1 MAIRL
6 HQVQIELTTPQH
18 TLQSAWPENNL
29 TTQATRS
36 PPAPPLTLDKRPRPH
51 SAFQLAPMSYCVPER
66 VAAVLSYNLAIHQNS
81 RLHCRLP
88 ACPPALKQTQT
99 MLQPSWPRTAL
110 FSSSSLDVRLFSN
123 LVPASP
129 LEKEI
134 HRSTSATE
142 SFSPRKCPAVCIA
155 ETSPLNGLT
164 AAHHVDCKIAR
175 VVAVKP
181 LLGTAVGSVLPNG
194 ALGSSSTVSPICRKK
209 RRVHHGSD
217 QTEPPPSPHKAIEQ
231 RPGRVTDAQ

>member
-99 MLQPSWPRTAL
+99 MLQVLT
-110 FSSSSLDVRLFSN
+110 SSIFDCTSP
-123 LVPASP
+123 PAA
-129 LEKEI
+129 K
-134 HRSTSATE
+134 RSTSTKLDFLKRF
-142 SFSPRKCPAVCIA
+142 FSA
-155 ETSPLNGLT
+155 ELAKN
-164 AAHHVDCKIAR
+164 
-175 VVAVKP
+175 
-181 LLGTAVGSVLPNG
+181 
-194 ALGSSSTVSPICRKK
+194 
-209 RRVHHGSD
+209 
-217 QTEPPPSPHKAIEQ
+217 
-231 RPGRVTDAQ
+231 RPFFFFFP